1 MYTLYART
9 WKTNFFCPPK
19 QNLKLRPC
27 VDVFT
32 EKTNQG
38 TMCIN
43 KCTGSLT

>member
-1 MYTLYART
+1 MHEHGKR
-9 WKTNFFCPPK
+9 NFFALLPPK
-19 QNLKLRPC
+19 LNLKLRPC

>member
-1 MYTLYART
+1 MHEHGKR
-9 WKTNFFCPPK
+9 NFFAPPPPK

-38 TMCIN
+38 TMC
-43 KCTGSLT
+43 TGSLT